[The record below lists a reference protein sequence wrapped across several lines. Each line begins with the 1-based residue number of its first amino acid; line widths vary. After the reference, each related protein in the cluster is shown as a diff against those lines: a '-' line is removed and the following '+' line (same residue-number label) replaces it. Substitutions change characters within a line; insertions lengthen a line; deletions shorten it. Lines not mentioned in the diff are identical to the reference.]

1 MNKTVKIILG
11 IVVLILLV
19 FVLKYFKDS
28 NAKEVV
34 DYKTELPFY
43 SSLDTKIVATGKLN
57 PEEEIELKPQI
68 SGIVDQIFVEEGDLV
83 RKGDLI
89 AKIRV
94 VPNEQ
99 ALVSAKS
106 RISTVKLTFENA
118 KTLFNRN
125 KTLFEKGVISKQDF
139 ENSELSLNQA
149 EENFNQSK
157 NDYQIIKRGSLSGGS
172 SANTTIVAQISGTV
186 LEIPVRE
193 GDQVIQSNNFNAGT
207 TIATIAD
214 MSKMIFEGKVDES
227 EVGKLEEGK
236 DIVVILGAINEK
248 EFPATLT
255 FVAPKGVEQNGAV
268 QFTVKA
274 DVKIESSTKIRAGY
288 SANAEIE
295 IESKDSVLV
304 IKEALLQFNR
314 ITEKSFV
321 EVLKDNGNFEIKKV
335 EIGLSDGINVEI
347 LSGLKMEDKVK
358 GVIYNMLIT
367 RNYHVKDKEEF
378 MNSVDNYLTHKEN
391 NPNEKIYG
399 ASSRIST
406 SSGAIY

>member
-11 IVVLILLV
+11 IVLLILLV

-43 SSLDTKIVATGKLN
+43 STLDTKTVATGKLN

-99 ALVSAKS
+99 ALGSAKS
-106 RISTVKLTFENA
+106 RINSARLSFENA
-118 KTLFNRN
+118 QTLFDRN

-139 ENSELSLNQA
+139 ENSELSLNQSK
-149 EENFNQSK
+149 ESYDQSK
-157 NDYQIIKRGSLSGGS
+157 DDYQIIKQGSLSGGS
-172 SANTTIVAQISGTV
+172 SANTTIVAQIPGTV

-236 DIVVILGAINEK
+236 DIKVILGAINEK
-248 EFPATLT
+248 EFPAILT
-255 FVAPKGVEQNGAV
+255 FVAPKGVEENGAV
-268 QFTVKA
+268 QFTIKA
-274 DVKIESSTKIRAGY
+274 DVTIEVSTKIRAGY

-295 IESKDSVLV
+295 IESKDSILV

-314 ITEKSFV
+314 ITEKPFV
-321 EVLKDNGNFEIKKV
+321 ELLKANGSFETKNV

-347 LSGLKMEDKVK
+347 IEGVEEGDEIKVWNK
-358 GVIYNMLIT
+358 AS
-367 RNYHVKDKEEF
+367 E
-378 MNSVDNYLTHKEN
+378 EN
-391 NPNEKIYG
+391 NEDEEEDE
-399 ASSRIST
+399 
-406 SSGAIY
+406 

>member
-1 MNKTVKIILG
+1 MNKTVKIIFG
-11 IVVLILLV
+11 ILTLLLLV
-19 FVLKYFKDS
+19 YVLKYFKDS
-28 NAKEVV
+28 NAKEVI

-43 SSLDTKIVATGKLN
+43 STLDTKTVATGKLN

-83 RKGDLI
+83 LKGDLI

-99 ALVSAKS
+99 ALGSAKS
-106 RISTVKLTFENA
+106 RINTTRLSFENA
-118 KTLFNRN
+118 QTLFNRN
-125 KTLFEKGVISKQDF
+125 KTLFEKGAISKQDF
-139 ENSELSLNQA
+139 ENSELSLNQSK
-149 EENFNQSK
+149 ESYDQSK
-157 NDYQIIKRGSLSGGS
+157 DDYQIIKRGSLSGGS
-172 SANTTIVAQISGTV
+172 SANTNIVAQISGTI

-236 DIVVILGAINEK
+236 DIKVILGAINEK
-248 EFPATLT
+248 EFPAVLT
-255 FVAPKGVEQNGAV
+255 FVAPKGVEENGAV
-268 QFTVKA
+268 QFTIKA
-274 DVKIESSTKIRAGY
+274 DVTIEASTKIRAGY

-295 IESKDSVLV
+295 IESKDSILV

-314 ITEKSFV
+314 ITEKPYV
-321 EVLKDNGNFEIKKV
+321 ELQNENGNFTKRNV

-347 LSGLKMEDKVK
+347 LEGIEEGDKIKVWNK
-358 GVIYNMLIT
+358 AS
-367 RNYHVKDKEEF
+367 E
-378 MNSVDNYLTHKEN
+378 EN
-391 NPNEKIYG
+391 NEDQEDDDDE
-399 ASSRIST
+399 
-406 SSGAIY
+406 

>member
-11 IVVLILLV
+11 IVLLILLV
-19 FVLKYFKDS
+19 VVLKYFKDS

-43 SSLDTKIVATGKLN
+43 STLDTKTVATGKLN

-99 ALVSAKS
+99 ALGSAKS
-106 RISTVKLTFENA
+106 RINSTRLSFENA
-118 KTLFNRN
+118 QTLFNRN

-149 EENFNQSK
+149 KESYNQSK
-157 NDYQIIKRGSLSGGS
+157 DDYQIIKQGSLYGGS
-172 SANTTIVAQISGTV
+172 SANTTIVAQIPGTI

-236 DIVVILGAINEK
+236 DIKVILGAINEK
-248 EFPATLT
+248 EFPAVLT
-255 FVAPKGVEQNGAV
+255 FVAPKGVEENGAV
-268 QFTVKA
+268 QFTIKA
-274 DVKIESSTKIRAGY
+274 DVTIEASTKIRAGY

-295 IESKDSVLV
+295 IESKDSILV

-314 ITEKSFV
+314 ITEKPFV
-321 EVLKDNGNFEIKKV
+321 ELLEDNGTFKKKNI

-347 LSGLKMEDKVK
+347 IDGVEEGDKIKVWNK
-358 GVIYNMLIT
+358 AS
-367 RNYHVKDKEEF
+367 E
-378 MNSVDNYLTHKEN
+378 EN
-391 NPNEKIYG
+391 NEDEEDEDDE
-399 ASSRIST
+399 
-406 SSGAIY
+406 

>member
-11 IVVLILLV
+11 VVLLILLV
-19 FVLKYFKDS
+19 VVLKYFKDS

-43 SSLDTKIVATGKLN
+43 STLDTKTVATGKLN

-83 RKGDLI
+83 KKGDLI

-99 ALVSAKS
+99 ALGSAKS
-106 RISTVKLTFENA
+106 RINTARLSFENA
-118 KTLFNRN
+118 QTLFNRN
-125 KTLFEKGVISKQDF
+125 KLLFEKGVISKQDF

-149 EENFNQSK
+149 KESYNQSK
-157 NDYQIIKRGSLSGGS
+157 DDYQIIKQGSLSGGS
-172 SANTTIVAQISGTV
+172 SANTTIVAQIPGTI

-236 DIVVILGAINEK
+236 EIKVILGAINEK

-255 FVAPKGVEQNGAV
+255 FVAPKGVEENGAV
-268 QFTVKA
+268 QFTIKA
-274 DVKIESSTKIRAGY
+274 DVTIEASTKIRAGY

-295 IESKDSVLV
+295 IESKDSILV

-314 ITEKSFV
+314 ITEKPFV
-321 EVLKDNGNFEIKKV
+321 ELLNDNGTFKKKNI

-347 LSGLKMEDKVK
+347 IDGVEEGDKIKVWNK
-358 GVIYNMLIT
+358 AS
-367 RNYHVKDKEEF
+367 E
-378 MNSVDNYLTHKEN
+378 EN
-391 NPNEKIYG
+391 NDDEDDEDDE
-399 ASSRIST
+399 
-406 SSGAIY
+406 

>member
-11 IVVLILLV
+11 IFVLILLV
-19 FVLKYFKDS
+19 VVLKYFKDS

-34 DYKTELPFY
+34 DYKTEQPFY
-43 SSLDTKIVATGKLN
+43 SSLDTKTVATGKLN

-99 ALVSAKS
+99 ALGSAKS
-106 RISTVKLTFENA
+106 RINSAKLSYENA
-118 KTLFNRN
+118 QTLFGRN
-125 KTLFEKGVISKQDF
+125 KLLFEKGVISKQDF
-139 ENSELSLNQA
+139 ENSELSLNQ
-149 EENFNQSK
+149 SK
-157 NDYQIIKRGSLSGGS
+157 ESYAQAQDDYKIIKQGSLSGGS
-172 SANTTIVAQISGTV
+172 SANTNIIAQIPGTI

-236 DIVVILGAINEK
+236 DIKVILGAIAEK
-248 EFPATLT
+248 EFPAVLT
-255 FVAPKGVEQNGAV
+255 FVAPKGVEENGAV
-268 QFTVKA
+268 QFTIKA
-274 DVKIESSTKIRAGY
+274 DVAIEASTKIRAGY

-314 ITEKSFV
+314 ISEKPFV
-321 EVLKDNGNFEIKKV
+321 ELRAEDGTFSKKNV
-335 EIGLSDGINVEI
+335 TIGLSDGINVEI
-347 LSGLKMEDKVK
+347 TEGVEEGDQIKVWNK
-358 GVIYNMLIT
+358 AF
-367 RNYHVKDKEEF
+367 E
-378 MNSVDNYLTHKEN
+378 EN
-391 NPNEKIYG
+391 NDEDDEDDEDDE
-399 ASSRIST
+399 
-406 SSGAIY
+406 

>member
-19 FVLKYFKDS
+19 YVLKYFKDS

-34 DYKTELPFY
+34 DYKTELPLY
-43 SSLDTKIVATGKLN
+43 STLDTKTVATGKLN

-99 ALVSAKS
+99 ALGSAKS
-106 RISTVKLTFENA
+106 RINTARLSFENA
-118 KTLFNRN
+118 QTLFNRN
-125 KTLFEKGVISKQDF
+125 KTLFQKGVISKQDF

-149 EENFNQSK
+149 KESYNQSK
-157 NDYQIIKRGSLSGGS
+157 DNYQIIKQGSLSGGS
-172 SANTTIVAQISGTV
+172 SANTTIVAQIPGTI

-236 DIVVILGAINEK
+236 DIKVILGAINEK
-248 EFPATLT
+248 EFPAVLT
-255 FVAPKGVEQNGAV
+255 FVAPKGVEENGAV
-268 QFTVKA
+268 QFTIKA
-274 DVKIESSTKIRAGY
+274 DVSIEASTKIRAGY

-295 IESKDSVLV
+295 IESKDSILV

-314 ITEKSFV
+314 ITEKPFV
-321 EVLKDNGNFEIKKV
+321 ELLEENGTFKKKNI

-347 LSGLKMEDKVK
+347 IDGVEEGDKIKVWNK
-358 GVIYNMLIT
+358 AS
-367 RNYHVKDKEEF
+367 E
-378 MNSVDNYLTHKEN
+378 EN
-391 NPNEKIYG
+391 NEDEDDDE
-399 ASSRIST
+399 
-406 SSGAIY
+406 